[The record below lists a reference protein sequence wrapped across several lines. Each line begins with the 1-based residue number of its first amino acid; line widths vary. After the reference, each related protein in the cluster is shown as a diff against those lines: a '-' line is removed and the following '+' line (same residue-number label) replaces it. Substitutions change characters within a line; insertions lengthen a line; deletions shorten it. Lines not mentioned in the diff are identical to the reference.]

1 MISSSLHNRIL
12 GRTACLIAL
21 TSIFAACQKRSDE
34 PAGGK
39 NPDDLTGYRR
49 VEAPAIPT
57 PEIVNPDFA
66 DGTSG
71 WRTGAGYAAAPGQ
84 GFNQTGALYNERT
97 NSDVYTLASQYIPV
111 VPGAEYRFSA
121 MIRCEGVQGADT
133 AGATIAVQHFDKKGA
148 YFFGT
153 YPPGV
158 MGTSD
163 WKNVEGSV
171 TVPLD
176 ADKSEV
182 VLYMRKGLTGK
193 AWFTRVKIEPLKRPA
208 EVHLL
213 RPVQERFLTN
223 DGNFVIRWDLPV
235 EAFKETVGKPL
246 QTRVEIRSG
255 DKVVKAERFAC
266 TDLLT
271 KGNLGSLPA
280 GELTLRAT
288 LLDQEAKTILHET
301 ELPVTCMS
309 PADIPANAV
318 RVDAKGRTYVD
329 GKPYMPVGLYIYGQ
343 ELTQRL
349 DDIATSPFN
358 CVMPYESLSLK
369 FRDSANQGIEAAREV
384 FDACAAKGVRII
396 YSIKDVYENATW
408 AGGLVHCPSSWN
420 GITGDKAMVTSIVE
434 NFRNSPALLA
444 WYTCDEMPPQHAPR
458 LLERRRLVR
467 SLDPWHPTWAVH
479 TQPQEFGRM
488 VSTSDVAGTDAY
500 PIKNSDSRNMR
511 HLGRFASIAQANLA
525 GDGGGLPLWVVPQA
539 HNVGLYEGVNG
550 RRMDQAQD
558 REALLGKYRAP
569 TEEEMR
575 SMSLLMAIQ
584 GARGFVFY
592 AYFDLIKPAVLPDYE
607 QRWKELC
614 NVGALLRELQ
624 PFLYSDETAPAVSI
638 KTIQGAVNAAAYKT
652 PNGKVMVLVTGTGPG
667 ASEAEITVADTPN
680 LKARYGKTEPLGGGT
695 YRFKGTDICSDVLE

>member
-1 MISSSLHNRIL
+1 MNY
-12 GRTACLIAL
+12 RTASKRLQTVMSMLIVGGLA
-21 TSIFAACQKRSDE
+21 TAVNAGE
-34 PAGGK
+34 PAESLPALG
-39 NPDDLTGYRR
+39 DLSQYRR
-49 VEAPAIPT
+49 AELATLST

-84 GFNQTGALYNERT
+84 GFNQTGALFYERT

-111 VPGAEYRFSA
+111 VPGGEYVFSS
-121 MIRCEGVQGADT
+121 MIRCEGVQGADN
-133 AGATIAVQHFDKKGA
+133 AGATIAMQHLGKKGE
-148 YFFGT
+148 YLFGT
-153 YPPGV
+153 FPPGV
-158 MGTSD
+158 KGTSD
-163 WKNVEGSV
+163 WKQVEGTV
-171 TVPLD
+171 TIPAD

-193 AWFTRVKIEPLKRPA
+193 AWFTRVKIEPVKRPA

-235 EAFKETVGKPL
+235 EAIKETIGKPL
-246 QTRVEIRSG
+246 QTRVEISSG
-255 DKVVKAERFAC
+255 DKVVKAECFAC
-266 TDLLT
+266 TDLVT

-280 GELTLRAT
+280 GELTLQAT
-288 LLDQEAKTILHET
+288 LLDPESKTIMHEVK
-301 ELPVTCMS
+301 LPVTCMV

-329 GKPYMPVGLYIYGQ
+329 GKPYMPIGLYMGGV
-343 ELTQRL
+343 QRE
-349 DDIATSPFN
+349 DIARIGDSPFN
-358 CVMPYESLSLK
+358 CVMPYGSTGLK
-369 FRDSANQGIEAAREV
+369 FRDTAKQGIEATREV
-384 FDACAAKGVRII
+384 FDACAAKGVKII
-396 YSIKDVYENATW
+396 SSIKDIYENATW
-408 AGGLVHCPSSWN
+408 AGGLINCPSSWN
-420 GITGDKAMVTSIVE
+420 GITGEKAMVTSIVE
-434 NFRNSPALLA
+434 NFRNNPALLA

-500 PIKNSDSRNMR
+500 PIKNRDSRDMR
-511 HLGRFASIAQANLA
+511 YLGRFASIAQANLA

-592 AYFDLIKPAVLPDYE
+592 SYFDLLKPAVLPDYE

-624 PFLYSDETAPAVSI
+624 PFLYSEEKAPTVTV
-638 KTIQGAVNAAAYKT
+638 KTIQGKVNAAAYKT
-652 PNGKVMVLVTGTGPG
+652 ADGKVRVLVTGTGPG
-667 ASEAEITVADTPN
+667 ASEAEITVAGCVN
-680 LKARYGKTEPLGGGT
+680 LKARYGKTESLGGGK
-695 YRFKGTDICSDVLE
+695 YRFKGTDICSDVLEK